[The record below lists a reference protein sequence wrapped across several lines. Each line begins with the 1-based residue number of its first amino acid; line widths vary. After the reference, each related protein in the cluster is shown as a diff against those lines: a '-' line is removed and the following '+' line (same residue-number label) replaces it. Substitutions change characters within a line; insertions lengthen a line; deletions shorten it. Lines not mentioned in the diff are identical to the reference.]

1 MTAPAADTILHRR
14 LVTGAAV
21 LASVSIFWMATETH
35 YGQCVAA
42 QSAKYPP
49 VGVSAYNT
57 RATGPLKVAY
67 DAERRKAVNGCKRFL
82 II

>member
-1 MTAPAADTILHRR
+1 MTAPASNAALHRR
-14 LVTGAAV
+14 LITGAAV
-21 LASVSIFWMATETH
+21 VASASIFWIATETH

-49 VGVSAYNT
+49 VGVSAFNT

-67 DAERRKAVNGCKRFL
+67 DAERRKAVNSCHRFL
-82 II
+82 FI